1 MSNWW
6 DADPIVG
13 KPQSPVA
20 PNAAPQ
26 ADGNWWSNDALA
38 NPADR
43 RAVESGTLLPF
54 SRYND
59 GTWGFDSNAGI
70 VGSIKDT
77 LLGYK
82 GIRDGSIDPLSDKGI
97 ATAWGIAGLAN
108 PVNPGVRSGDRA
120 IPGVARAMEKRAPVP
135 PTQQQLR
142 SVANTQYKAARASDV
157 DFPADAVANMAARTQ
172 RNLDAD
178 GIIGELAP
186 KTHSILGKLQ
196 AVPSS
201 GNPVVT
207 ISGLEAARRSLS
219 KGPGR
224 AFDNPTD
231 REAARAAI
239 QSIDDFFNMARRG
252 EKVPGT
258 TAAAIDTLQ
267 AARGNYAASQRSG
280 TLEGITE
287 AATRRAGASHSGQ
300 NLDNTLRGRV
310 ASARERPKVIGGFD
324 DAERAALDAV
334 AQGTPVRNATRFVG
348 NTLAGGGGVGMTALG
363 LGGGAAGAAA
373 GGPVGAAVGAALP
386 VVGFGARQLAN
397 TMTDRALMKVAEQT
411 RMRSPL
417 YQQMQRDTPMTVVS
431 PEKRAL
437 IMRMLLQ
444 GAAPPA
450 APSGAASTGQQILD
464 WGRRNN
470 VTVY

>member
-6 DADPIVG
+6 DSA
-13 KPQSPVA
+13 PVVDQ
-20 PNAAPQ
+20 PAAPVQ
-26 ADGNWWSNDALA
+26 PAAPAPDGGNWWGNAALA

-43 RAVESGTLLPF
+43 KAVESGGLLPI

-70 VGSIKDT
+70 VGSIKET

-82 GIRDGSIDPLSDKGI
+82 GIRDGNVDPLSDRGI

-120 IPGVARAMEKRAPVP
+120 IPGVARAMERRAPAP
-135 PTQQQLR
+135 PTRQRLR
-142 SVANTQYKAARASDV
+142 SVADTQYKAARAADG
-157 DFPADAVANMAARTQ
+157 DFPADAVANMAALTQ

-196 AVPSS
+196 AVPAS

-231 REAARAAI
+231 REAARSAI
-239 QSIDDFFNMARRG
+239 QSIDDFLNMARRG
-252 EKVPGT
+252 ETVPGP
-258 TAAAIDTLQ
+258 TAAAIDTLTT
-267 AARGNYAASQRSG
+267 ARANYAASQRSK

-287 AATRRAGASHSGQ
+287 AATRRAAVSNTGQ
-300 NLDNTLRGRV
+300 NVDNSLRGRV
-310 ASARERPKVIGGFD
+310 ASALDRPKVIGGFD
-324 DAERAALDAV
+324 DAERAALETV
-334 AQGTPVRNATRFVG
+334 ARGTPVRNATRFVG
-348 NTLAGGGGVGMTALG
+348 NALAGGGGAGMTALG

-373 GGPVGAAVGAALP
+373 GGTVGAVVGAALP
-386 VVGFGARQLAN
+386 VVGLGARQLAN

-437 IMRMLLQ
+437 IMRMLMQ
-444 GAAPPA
+444 GIAPQS
-450 APSGAASTGQQILD
+450 APSGGTATGQQILD
-464 WGRRNN
+464 WGRKNN
-470 VTVY
+470 VNVY

>member
-6 DADPIVG
+6 DSA
-13 KPQSPVA
+13 PVVDQ
-20 PNAAPQ
+20 PAAPVQ
-26 ADGNWWSNDALA
+26 PAAPAPDGGNWWGNAALA

-43 RAVESGTLLPF
+43 KAVESGGLLPI

-70 VGSIKDT
+70 VGSMKRAMMLPGDVYT
-77 LLGYK
+77 GK
-82 GIRDGSIDPLSDKGI
+82 IDPMSEEGRSRAMDLAGI
-97 ATAWGIAGLAN
+97 IN
-108 PVNPGVRSGDRA
+108 PVNPGVRAGDRA
-120 IPGVARAMEKRAPVP
+120 IPGVARAMERRAPAP
-135 PTQQQLR
+135 PTRQQLR
-142 SVANTQYKAARASDV
+142 SVADAQYKASRAADV
-157 DFPADAVANMAARTQ
+157 DFPADAVANMAALTQ

-196 AVPSS
+196 AVPAS

-231 REAARAAI
+231 REAARSAI
-239 QSIDDFFNMARRG
+239 QSIDDFLNMARRG
-252 EKVPGT
+252 ETVPGT
-258 TAAAIDTLQ
+258 TTAAIDTLK

-287 AATRRAGASHSGQ
+287 AATRRAGASHTGL

-437 IMRMLLQ
+437 IMRMLMQ
-444 GAAPPA
+444 GIAPQSE
-450 APSGAASTGQQILD
+450 PSGGTATGQQILD

-470 VTVY
+470 VNVY